1 MSTGTF
7 IIGNRNT
14 VSEDASGV
22 VLINASGET
31 ITSEHNGQTRINNG
45 SLIVNDVGYTKGL
58 YAPYQE
64 TLTSPTTLVQYN
76 RPGSVFFI
84 DATSNNIDITI
95 EHTLAMRVFIRTDN
109 TANTVTLIPD
119 SGLINGAASYGLN
132 VQYEKITVISDQ
144 TDFYY

>member
-1 MSTGTF
+1 MSSGIF
-7 IIGNRNT
+7 IIGNNNT
-14 VSEDASGV
+14 VQEDVTGV

-45 SLIVNDVGYTKGL
+45 SLIIDEMGYSMGL

-64 TLTSPTTLVQYN
+64 TLTSPTVLVQYN

-95 EHTLAMRVFIRTDN
+95 EHTLAMRVFIRIDN
-109 TANTVTLIPD
+109 SANVVTLIPD
-119 SGLINGAASYGLN
+119 SGLINGATSYGLN
-132 VQYEKITVISDQ
+132 VQYEKIMVISDQ
-144 TDFYY
+144 TDLYF